1 LLRSFTKPYAFTI
14 KVLYYTNRQRAE
26 LEGLSVKMK
35 RKKHTSGDDD
45 AAVDMTPM
53 LDIVFIM
60 LIFFIV
66 TTTFSSEKG
75 LEPTRPPKSDTPPP
89 PNSKSLSIRI
99 DASGQIIMAG
109 RIVDIRRVVANAQTY
124 LANNDTD
131 TAAIQADEDTQHG
144 VVVSVMDQIKL
155 AGITKMSVLVKE

>member
-1 LLRSFTKPYAFTI
+1 MLLPSRYYTI
-14 KVLYYTNRQRAE
+14 TNRQRAE

-155 AGITKMSVLVKE
+155 AGITKISVLVKE

>member
-1 LLRSFTKPYAFTI
+1 MLFRLSH
-14 KVLYYTNRQRAE
+14 YTMSNRETAE

-131 TAAIQADEDTQHG
+131 TAAIQADENTEHG
-144 VVVSVMDQIKL
+144 VVVKVMDQIKL
-155 AGITKMSVLVKE
+155 AGITKISVLVKE

>member
-1 LLRSFTKPYAFTI
+1 
-14 KVLYYTNRQRAE
+14 
-26 LEGLSVKMK
+26 MK
-35 RKKHTSGDDD
+35 RKKHTSGDED

-75 LEPTRPPKSDTPPP
+75 LEPTRPPESDSPPP

-99 DASGQIIMAG
+99 DESGQILMNG

-131 TAAIQADEDTQHG
+131 SAAIQASENTAHG
-144 VVVSVMDQIKL
+144 VVVSVMDQVKL
-155 AGITKMSVLVKE
+155 AGISKISVLVKEK

>member
-1 LLRSFTKPYAFTI
+1 
-14 KVLYYTNRQRAE
+14 
-26 LEGLSVKMK
+26 MK

-75 LEPTRPPKSDTPPP
+75 LSPTRPPKSDNEPP

-99 DASGQIIMAG
+99 DETGQIIMAG

-131 TAAIQADEDTQHG
+131 TAAIQAHENTEHG
-144 VVVSVMDQIKL
+144 IVVSVMDQVKL
-155 AGITKMSVLVKE
+155 AGIDKVSVLVKEK

>member
-1 LLRSFTKPYAFTI
+1 MLLPSR
-14 KVLYYTNRQRAE
+14 YYTITISDRAE

-155 AGITKMSVLVKE
+155 AGITKISVLVKE

>member
-1 LLRSFTKPYAFTI
+1 
-14 KVLYYTNRQRAE
+14 
-26 LEGLSVKMK
+26 MK
-35 RKKHTSGDDD
+35 RKKHTSGDDE

-75 LEPTRPPKSDTPPP
+75 LDPTRPPKSDNEPP

-99 DASGQIIMAG
+99 DESGQILMAG

-131 TAAIQADEDTQHG
+131 TAAIQAHENTEHG
-144 VVVSVMDQIKL
+144 VVVSVMDQVKL
-155 AGITKMSVLVKE
+155 AGIEKVSVLVKEK